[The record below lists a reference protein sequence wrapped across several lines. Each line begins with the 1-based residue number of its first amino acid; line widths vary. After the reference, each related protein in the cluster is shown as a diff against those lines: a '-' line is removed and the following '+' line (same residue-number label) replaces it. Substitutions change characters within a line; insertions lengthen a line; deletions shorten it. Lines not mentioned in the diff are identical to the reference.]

1 MSLSVVERKAIAE
14 AWVASGKTHGV
25 TIINH
30 IGANSITDVKELAAH
45 AAASGCAAICAMPP
59 FFFKPPTARVLALWL
74 KEVGAA
80 APGLPLYYYYFPDIT
95 GVTIDPHALLLAVE
109 EVGVPSAWLQRR
121 VGRSAARPPH
131 AAPSPCSPSLPR
143 LQVHALQP
151 VAVRELRAARRRPL
165 RLRVRPRR
173 GHARGAGDGRRGCVG
188 GQAALRIRGA
198 TPPPRAC
205 SVHRQRLLLLC
216 GRVPPP
222 ARVLLGGRPRDGA
235 DGAGPLLHRRRHD
248 EQPQVSGGGG
258 QACSVVGGVAE
269 AVAGSLDQV
278 P

>member
-121 VGRSAARPPH
+121 VGRSAARPPL

-151 VAVRELRAARRRPL
+151 VAVLELRAARRRPL

-173 GHARGAGDGRRGCVG
+173 GHARGAGDGRQGCVGGGRRQGHARGAGDGRQGCVG
-188 GQAALRIRGA
+188 GQAALSIRGA
-198 TPPPRAC
+198 TPPCVRAASIGNAFC
-205 SVHRQRLLLLC
+205 FSAGVYHRLRASFWAGDLATAQMEQ
-216 GRVPPP
+216 GR
-222 ARVLLGGRPRDGA
+222 
-235 DGAGPLLHRRRHD
+235 
-248 EQPQVSGGGG
+248 S
-258 QACSVVGGVAE
+258 CTVVDMMN
-269 AVAGSLDQV
+269 S
-278 P
+278 PK

>member
-45 AAASGCAAICAMPP
+45 AAASGCAAISAMPP

-109 EVGVPSAWLQRR
+109 EVGVPSASTTRRSTPARWL
-121 VGRSAARPPH
+121 PPP
-131 AAPSPCSPSLPR
+131 APPLPPPDPSLASLPR

-151 VAVRELRAARRRPL
+151 VAVL
-165 RLRVRPRR
+165 
-173 GHARGAGDGRRGCVG
+173 
-188 GQAALRIRGA
+188 
-198 TPPPRAC
+198 
-205 SVHRQRLLLLC
+205 
-216 GRVPPP
+216 
-222 ARVLLGGRPRDGA
+222 
-235 DGAGPLLHRRRHD
+235 
-248 EQPQVSGGGG
+248 
-258 QACSVVGGVAE
+258 
-269 AVAGSLDQV
+269 
-278 P
+278 